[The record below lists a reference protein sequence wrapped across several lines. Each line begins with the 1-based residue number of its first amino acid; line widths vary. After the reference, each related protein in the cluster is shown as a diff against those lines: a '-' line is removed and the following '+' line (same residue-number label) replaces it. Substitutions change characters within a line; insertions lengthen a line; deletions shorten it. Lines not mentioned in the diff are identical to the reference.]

1 MKITTSI
8 IFIIVIIIIS
18 GRVEQLHQTL
28 GKVIN
33 VHLSNDGSMSA
44 KMYFFLK
51 PKKDVVLYEREKRCC
66 TLWDIKC
73 VFIWVSC
80 SSYIF
85 SATGLS
91 SKFCS
96 NTYWQTTFIHP
107 APLLLPHFLFCF
119 FFSSDQHLAFILR
132 RTFCRHTISQNIK
145 LRRTS
150 TFWKLSFWRYCNRP
164 WQTYCFPPDIHVSKN
179 TLFLLF
185 KRYYRGDH
193 GEETKNE
200 DKLCSQWFR

>member
-1 MKITTSI
+1 MSLFESLVPQIY
-8 IFIIVIIIIS
+8 FQ
-18 GRVEQLHQTL
+18 QLAYLQNFVLIHID
-28 GKVIN
+28 KP
-33 VHLSNDGSMSA
+33 HLSNPPPSSFHIF
-44 KMYFFLK
+44 YF
-51 PKKDVVLYEREKRCC
+51 V
-66 TLWDIKC
+66 
-73 VFIWVSC
+73 
-80 SSYIF
+80 
-85 SATGLS
+85 
-91 SKFCS
+91 
-96 NTYWQTTFIHP
+96 
-107 APLLLPHFLFCF
+107 F

-185 KRYYRGDH
+185 KLYYRGDH

>member
-1 MKITTSI
+1 MGACLQRC
-8 IFIIVIIIIS
+8 IS
-18 GRVEQLHQTL
+18 FWSQ
-28 GKVIN
+28 K
-33 VHLSNDGSMSA
+33 
-44 KMYFFLK
+44 KMLYFM
-51 PKKDVVLYEREKRCC
+51 REKKICC
-66 TLWDIKC
+66 SLWDKKC

-80 SSYIF
+80 SSNIF

-107 APLLLPHFLFCF
+107 PSSYIFILFF

-185 KRYYRGDH
+185 NLYYRGDH

>member
-1 MKITTSI
+1 MGACLQRC
-8 IFIIVIIIIS
+8 IS
-18 GRVEQLHQTL
+18 FWSQ
-28 GKVIN
+28 K
-33 VHLSNDGSMSA
+33 
-44 KMYFFLK
+44 KMLYFMRE
-51 PKKDVVLYEREKRCC
+51 KKDVVLYEREKSCC

-80 SSYIF
+80 SSNIF

-96 NTYWQTTFIHP
+96 NTYWKTTFIHP

-164 WQTYCFPPDIHVSKN
+164 WQTYCFPLDIHVSKN
-179 TLFLLF
+179 TLFPLF
-185 KRYYRGDH
+185 KPYYRGDH
-193 GEETKNE
+193 GEETMNE
-200 DKLCSQWFR
+200 D

>member
-1 MKITTSI
+1 MGACLQRC
-8 IFIIVIIIIS
+8 IS
-18 GRVEQLHQTL
+18 FWSQKKMLYFTRQKKTCLYL
-28 GKVIN
+28 GSW
-33 VHLSNDGSMSA
+33 H
-44 KMYFFLK
+44 
-51 PKKDVVLYEREKRCC
+51 
-66 TLWDIKC
+66 
-73 VFIWVSC
+73 
-80 SSYIF
+80 IF
-85 SATGLS
+85 SVTGLS
-91 SKFCS
+91 SKSCS

-185 KRYYRGDH
+185 KLYYRGDH